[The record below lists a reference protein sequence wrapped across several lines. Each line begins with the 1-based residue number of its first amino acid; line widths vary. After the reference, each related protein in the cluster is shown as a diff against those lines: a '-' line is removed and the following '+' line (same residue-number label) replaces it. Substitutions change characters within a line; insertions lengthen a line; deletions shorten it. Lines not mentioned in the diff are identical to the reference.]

1 VLIDTPGIGSTLH
14 HNTEATLSF
23 LPQCDAALF
32 LVSADPPITEVEQEF
47 LKSVQDRMAKLCFVM
62 NKVDY
67 LNENELAE
75 AILFFETALKESGAR
90 DSGPIFRVSAKQG
103 IEARAKESASLWR
116 KSGVEELQNY
126 LLDFFSREKS
136 RTLRMAIARKAI
148 EVVADAAMNV
158 GLQQRSLE
166 LSRQELQRRIDIFE
180 SKVKEIDQER
190 LKVGDLLAGDKK
202 RTTQLLEDLA
212 EKMRGD
218 ARRYLQQI
226 ITEAVRSNS
235 DAVAIEHQAR
245 DRIAD
250 EIPAYFADKLT
261 VLSAEMNGVLQRVLC
276 PYYERLDTLIGA
288 LRSTAAELF
297 DIPYRS
303 TTGNG
308 RLEEAHK
315 PYWVTQKWNTSVSPV
330 PEGFLDR
337 FLPAE
342 LRKQRLQKRLSEE
355 LETLVTHNVE
365 NLRWATLR
373 NLDDAFR
380 RFALNLEERLKETAE
395 ATRRAMR
402 ATHLRKKQDEDITQ
416 AELEHLKRQAAGLAA
431 LEDTLLQYADS
442 LQRK

>member
-1 VLIDTPGIGSTLH
+1 V
-14 HNTEATLSF
+14 
-23 LPQCDAALF
+23 
-32 LVSADPPITEVEQEF
+32 
-47 LKSVQDRMAKLCFVM
+47 
-62 NKVDY
+62 
-67 LNENELAE
+67 
-75 AILFFETALKESGAR
+75 
-90 DSGPIFRVSAKQG
+90 
-103 IEARAKESASLWR
+103 
-116 KSGVEELQNY
+116 
-126 LLDFFSREKS
+126 
-136 RTLRMAIARKAI
+136 
-148 EVVADAAMNV
+148 
-158 GLQQRSLE
+158 
-166 LSRQELQRRIDIFE
+166 
-180 SKVKEIDQER
+180 
-190 LKVGDLLAGDKK
+190 GDKK

-226 ITEAVRSNS
+226 ITEALQSNS
-235 DAVAIEHQAR
+235 DAVAMERQVR

-261 VLSAEMNGVLQRVLC
+261 VLCAEMNGVLQLVLR

-297 DIPYRS
+297 DIPYRL
-303 TTGNG
+303 TAGNG
-308 RLEEAHK
+308 WLEETHK
-315 PYWVTQKWNTSVSPV
+315 PYWVTQKWNRSVSPV

-380 RFALNLEERLKETAE
+380 RFSLTFEERLKDTAE

-402 ATHLRKKQDEDITQ
+402 AAHLRKKQDEDITQ
-416 AELEHLKRQAAGLAA
+416 AELRDLKQKDAGLAA
-431 LEDTLLQYADS
+431 LEDRLLEFADS